1 MFLMSL
7 YRWLLVYDWCFSF
20 IYFLPCSQF
29 SFKLRVSRSRTPR
42 FACQTGNDHVDN
54 FNSPWIGYLWRQLI
68 YYMSFRCTFQ
78 TTVNLSVFWS
88 SYSGLIAIYC
98 MSQIT
103 PSNWCRTYFCMEEIG
118 GIVLIIGVLTRVAS
132 ILFIIL
138 MIGAI
143 ITVQVAKG
151 FIGGYIQYSKCF

>member
-1 MFLMSL
+1 
-7 YRWLLVYDWCFSF
+7 
-20 IYFLPCSQF
+20 
-29 SFKLRVSRSRTPR
+29 
-42 FACQTGNDHVDN
+42 
-54 FNSPWIGYLWRQLI
+54 
-68 YYMSFRCTFQ
+68 
-78 TTVNLSVFWS
+78 
-88 SYSGLIAIYC
+88 
-98 MSQIT
+98 
-103 PSNWCRTYFCMEEIG
+103 MEEIG